1 MKRIITVL
9 SIILML
15 LQCLAA
21 AALASNDDDLDTQNL
36 DLTALE
42 SYVNSLTA
50 EAEQHIFQIEEYY
63 TELGELAEKYDN
75 ALSVF
80 ETDLFSLSW
89 AGKVLTNEE
98 QETLIEYGQNVSGVV
113 IEGVNTRK
121 DSQLILLNVITPEAD
136 DMTTSE
142 YDIYNEIY
150 DSLANYFGDLVEQVA
165 EIDRQLQQVIKDG
178 LKDDGILVV
187 EEFKSIN
194 GIVEKLKAIQA
205 KIAVSEPKAAQEEL
219 AEWVEIYK
227 QQTSHDDESDSD
239 VALAETEAEED
250 APILFR
256 DIEWG
261 VSLPEALE
269 GMPEGVKFF
278 NIEPGTSLT
287 VYGEMFDTYN
297 FYLDGDIIGYVSAM
311 SSSLE
316 GIKIA
321 GYELSGII
329 MRFAFVPNED
339 GLLIQDDQHTK
350 LYFAQYKLCPKD
362 LDAAYTDLTEK
373 LSALYGEPDSVTS
386 ENYLVDKNYTAWE
399 GADNTM
405 LVLYSEVYP
414 SGSKGIEIR
423 YGTLD
428 GDEWMQQANDALI
441 KQESIEAVSNIDGL

>member
-15 LQCLAA
+15 LQCLTA